1 MVYKIKQL
9 PEDFF
14 VEEISN
20 VVPAKLGEF
29 TYFLLIKRNYTT
41 EDAIQRLAR
50 HFNIKRKFFGYAGNK
65 DKKAVTKQL
74 CSVKGKIGN
83 VKLKD
88 LGVEVF
94 GRSDKPISLGDL
106 EGNRF
111 EIVVRDI
118 DELPKRIERVTN
130 FFDTQRFG
138 IKRNNHLIGKFIL
151 KKDFKRAVGLVI
163 EGEKKREILDHLAN
177 YPNDYV
183 GALRLIPRKIL
194 RMYINAYQSH
204 VWNECVKEY
213 IKVSKEQDYSVEL
226 PIVGFGTELY
236 DDDIGRIIKI
246 ILKRDG
252 IALKDFVI
260 REIPELSSEGYL
272 RRVFVEV
279 RDLKIG
285 KLEDDE
291 LNKGMKRVKICFSLP
306 KGSYATLVI
315 REMFNS

>member
-1 MVYKIKQL
+1 MYKIKQL
-9 PEDFF
+9 PEDFV

-50 HFNIKRKFFGYAGNK
+50 HFSIKRKFFGYAGNK
-65 DKKAVTKQL
+65 DKRAVTKQL

-88 LGVEVF
+88 LEVEVV
-94 GRSDKPISLGDL
+94 GRGDKPISLGDL

-118 DELPKRIERVTN
+118 DKLPRKVNRVVN

-138 IKRNNHLIGKFIL
+138 IKRNNHLIGKLIL
-151 KKDFKRAVGLVI
+151 KRDFRRAVEFII

-194 RMYINAYQSH
+194 TMYINAYQSH
-204 VWNECVKEY
+204 VWNECIKEY
-213 IKVSKEQDYSVEL
+213 IKLSKEQDYSVEL
-226 PIVGFGTELY
+226 PIVGFGTELH
-236 DDDIGRIIKI
+236 DDNIERVIKT

-252 IALKDFVI
+252 IALKDFVV

-285 KLEDDE
+285 GLEDDE
-291 LNKGMKRVKICFSLP
+291 LNKGKRKVKVCFGLQ